1 MLLLHSTW
9 GKVLLK
15 FLILFYFSPKLHS
28 NCAPTY
34 FSNSRCRSRT
44 SFGEKLAKEREVQ
57 RIQLQPE
64 IDRSIRLPILPILPK
79 LPNIAKSCQH
89 PLNPAKICQS
99 CQNLIT
105 YLLPWTNQFFLYF
118 VRVNPEERKERLQK
132 IVPRSHHIMCRPECF
147 CSTNGWIKDEKNYV
161 QDVLFTVIHIKMA
174 FNRTTGRS
182 VNL

>member
-64 IDRSIRLPILPILPK
+64 MDRAIRLPILPILPILPK

-89 PLNPAKICQS
+89 PLNPAKICQILPKPHQIS
-99 CQNLIT
+99 VSLNQPNNFFIFCASKSRRKKRTSAQNCPSLA
-105 YLLPWTNQFFLYF
+105 
-118 VRVNPEERKERLQK
+118 
-132 IVPRSHHIMCRPECF
+132 SH
-147 CSTNGWIKDEKNYV
+147 YV
-161 QDVLFTVIHIKMA
+161 QT
-174 FNRTTGRS
+174 RTYCQPS
-182 VNL
+182 SALQMVE

>member
-57 RIQLQPE
+57 RVQLQPE
-64 IDRSIRLPILPILPK
+64 MDRAIRLPILPILPK

-89 PLNPAKICQS
+89 PLNPAKICQ
-99 CQNLIT
+99 I
-105 YLLPWTNQFFLYF
+105 LPKPHHISASLNQPIFVLYF
-118 VRVNPEERKERLQK
+118 VRVNPEERKERLPK
-132 IVPRSHHIMCRPECF
+132 IVRITLCADPNASALQVVE
-147 CSTNGWIKDEKNYV
+147 
-161 QDVLFTVIHIKMA
+161 
-174 FNRTTGRS
+174 
-182 VNL
+182 

>member
-15 FLILFYFSPKLHS
+15 FLILFYFFPKLHS

-34 FSNSRCRSRT
+34 FSNSRCRGRT

-57 RIQLQPE
+57 RVQLQPE
-64 IDRSIRLPILPILPK
+64 MERSIRLPILPILPK
-79 LPNIAKSCQH
+79 LPNFAKSCQH
-89 PLNPAKICQS
+89 PLNPAKICQ
-99 CQNLIT
+99 I
-105 YLLPWTNQFFLYF
+105 LPKPHHISASLNQTNKFLHF

-147 CSTNGWIKDEKNYV
+147 CFTNG
-161 QDVLFTVIHIKMA
+161 
-174 FNRTTGRS
+174 
-182 VNL
+182 